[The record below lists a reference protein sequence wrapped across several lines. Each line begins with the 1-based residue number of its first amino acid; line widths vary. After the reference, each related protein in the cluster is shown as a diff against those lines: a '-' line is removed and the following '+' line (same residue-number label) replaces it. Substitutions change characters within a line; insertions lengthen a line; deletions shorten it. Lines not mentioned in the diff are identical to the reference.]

1 MNHSLHSDCICVYTV
16 DAMMV
21 TLLDSG
27 NREVV
32 FIACGVLINFM
43 VDEENRPLM
52 KRERGVA
59 K

>member
-1 MNHSLHSDCICVYTV
+1 
-16 DAMMV
+16 MV

-32 FIACGVLINFM
+32 YVACGVLINFM
-43 VDEENRPLM
+43 ADEEKRPML
-52 KRERGVA
+52 KREDGVA